1 MRNKTW
7 PAMAEIAPA
16 KIVASKIMAAGI
28 MLAGMLLAGLLFVW
42 PAHAKNKPDK
52 AKEPPRL
59 SALDQYLEQA
69 RRGGGVP
76 GAVAGPGSTWS
87 PDARLFDI
95 ATDLRA
101 SRVNDIVTVLVQE
114 KASAVSQGSVSS
126 ERNSSANSSIKA
138 LGGIPS
144 QLGALQN
151 VLGLD
156 TDRTLEGKGETT
168 RRTVLTATMAARVVE
183 VLPNGNLVI
192 EGEKSVA
199 INSEVQVIQLRGV
212 VRPYD
217 VGVANAISSEQ
228 IAQLELRVNGK
239 GVVGD
244 AIRRPNFLYRF
255 LLGLLPF

>member
-1 MRNKTW
+1 LLTITRIL
-7 PAMAEIAPA
+7 A
-16 KIVASKIMAAGI
+16 ASMV
-28 MLAGMLLAGLLFVW
+28 LAVPGES
-42 PAHAKNKPDK
+42 KNKPKDQ
-52 AKEPPRL
+52 RQL
-59 SALDQYLEQA
+59 SPLDQYLEQA
-69 RRGGGVP
+69 RRGGAAS
-76 GAVAGPGSTWS
+76 GASAGPGSTWS

-101 SRVNDIVTVLVQE
+101 SRVNDIVTVLVRE
-114 KASAVSQGSVSS
+114 NASAVSQGSVSS
-126 ERNSSANSSIKA
+126 ERASSANSSISA

-144 QLGALQN
+144 QAGALQN
-151 VLGLD
+151 LLGLNSGQ
-156 TDRTLEGKGETT
+156 TLEGKGETS

-217 VGVANAISSEQ
+217 VGVANAVSSEQ
-228 IAQLELRVNGK
+228 IAQLELKVNGK

-244 AIRRPNFLYRF
+244 AIRRPNFFYRL

>member
-7 PAMAEIAPA
+7 LAIAE
-16 KIVASKIMAAGI
+16 IMAAGI
-28 MLAGMLLAGLLFVW
+28 LFAL
-42 PAHAKNKPDK
+42 PAHAKGKSSKPK
-52 AKEPPRL
+52 APPPL

-69 RRGGGVP
+69 RRGGAVP
-76 GAVAGPGSTWS
+76 GVVTGPGSTWS

-101 SRVNDIVTVLVQE
+101 SRVNDIVTVIVQE
-114 KASAVSQGSVSS
+114 KASAVSQGTVSS
-126 ERNSSANSSIKA
+126 ERSSSANSSINA

-144 QLGALQN
+144 QVGALQN
-151 VLGLD
+151 LLSLGG
-156 TDRTLEGKGETT
+156 DRTLDGKGETSRHT
-168 RRTVLTATMAARVVE
+168 LLTATMAARVAE

-192 EGEKSVA
+192 EGEKSVT

-217 VGVANAISSEQ
+217 VAVNNAISSEQ

-239 GVVGD
+239 GVIGD
-244 AIRRPNFLYRF
+244 AIHRPNFLYRF

>member
-1 MRNKTW
+1 MRNKTLL
-7 PAMAEIAPA
+7 AIAEIIAE
-16 KIVASKIMAAGI
+16 ITVAGI
-28 MLAGMLLAGLLFVW
+28 MFAV
-42 PAHAKNKPDK
+42 PAL
-52 AKEPPRL
+52 AKEKQKEPREL
-59 SALDQYLEQA
+59 SALDEYLEQA
-69 RRGGGVP
+69 RRGGAGS
-76 GAVAGPGSTWS
+76 GASAAPGSTWS
-87 PDARLFDI
+87 PDARLFDL

-101 SRVNDIVTVLVQE
+101 SRVNDIVTVIVQE
-114 KASAVSQGSVSS
+114 RASAVSQGTVSS
-126 ERNSSANSSIKA
+126 ERSSSANSSINA

-144 QLGALQN
+144 QVGALQN
-151 VLGLD
+151 LLGLN

-183 VLPNGNLVI
+183 VLPNGNLLL

-199 INSEVQVIQLRGV
+199 INSEVQVIQVRGV

-217 VGVANAISSEQ
+217 VGVANTISSEQ
-228 IAQLELRVNGK
+228 IAQLELKVNGK